1 MKTVTTYPLYV
12 SPVKE
17 QNEEKYG
24 MASGNQCICCS
35 KPMKDT
41 ETKTVHM
48 NTNWV
53 AVRND
58 IDESRCLELTG
69 ADSQGSFN
77 IGNSC
82 AKKMPKE
89 FIS

>member
-1 MKTVTTYPLYV
+1 METTHPLYE
-12 SPVKE
+12 SPQKE
-17 QNEEKYG
+17 ANEEKYG
-24 MASGNQCICCS
+24 LTTENQCICCG
-35 KPMKDT
+35 KPMKDG
-41 ETKTVHM
+41 ETKMVHM
-48 NTNWV
+48 NTNWL

-58 IDESRCLELTG
+58 ISEDECKTLTG

-89 FIS
+89 FII